1 MKQMIKW
8 ILAVTLLTGIWA
20 KDKKIFISADLE
32 GVVGA
37 VTGEQL
43 APGGFEYNR
52 FREFMTA
59 EVNAAITAARA
70 AGATEILVADSHGNG
85 QNLLI
90 EKLPKDVKLI
100 RSWPRPL
107 GMMEGIDSSFD
118 GVIFTGYHASTDN
131 PEGVRAHTFS
141 SARLTSVK
149 INGKVMTEGSWNA
162 AVAGDFGV
170 PVVMIAGDDAAVNEV
185 KALIGNAEGAIVK
198 ESISFHSAK
207 SLHPEAAYDL
217 IAEKTSYAV
226 KNIKKYKPYKIKG
239 PLTVSVS
246 FKNYQPSQILSY
258 LKMFKRTD
266 SHTIE
271 FKAKKMIEA
280 SHIMRVVTGYKGGS
294 TTP

>member
-1 MKQMIKW
+1 MIKW

-20 KDKKIFISADLE
+20 KDKKIYISADLE

-43 APGGFEYNR
+43 GPGGFEYNR

-162 AVAGDFGV
+162 AVAGEFGV
-170 PVVMIAGDDAAVNEV
+170 PVIMIAGDDAAVNEV

-226 KNIKKYKPYKIKG
+226 KNIKKYKPYNIKG

-246 FKNYQPSQILSY
+246 FKHYQPSQILSY

-271 FKAKKMIEA
+271 FKAKNMIEA

>member
-1 MKQMIKW
+1 MKHLIKW
-8 ILAVTLLTGIWA
+8 LLTLSIVTGLWSQG
-20 KDKKIFISADLE
+20 KKIFISADLE

-43 APGGFEYNR
+43 GPGGFEYNR

-59 EVNAAITAARA
+59 EVNAAIKAAKS

-131 PEGVRAHTFS
+131 LEGVRAHTFS
-141 SARLTSVK
+141 SAHLTSLKV
-149 INGKVMTEGSWNA
+149 NGKIMTEGSWNA
-162 AVAGDFGV
+162 AVAGEFGV
-170 PVVMIAGDDAAVNEV
+170 PVIMISGDDAAVNEV
-185 KALIGNAEGAIVK
+185 KSLIGNAEGAIVK

-217 IAEKTSYAV
+217 IAEKTLYAV

-239 PLTVSVS
+239 PITVSVA
-246 FKNYQPSQILSY
+246 FKHYQPSQILSY
-258 LKMFKRTD
+258 LKMFNRID

-271 FKAKKMIEA
+271 FKAKNMIEA
-280 SHIMRVVTGYKGGS
+280 SHIMRVVLDYKGGS
-294 TTP
+294 TIP

>member
-1 MKQMIKW
+1 MKQQIKY
-8 ILAVTLLTGIWA
+8 ILVFTLLSGIWA
-20 KDKKIFISADLE
+20 KDKKIYISADLE

-43 APGGFEYNR
+43 GPGGFEYNR
-52 FREFMTA
+52 FREFMTG
-59 EVNAAITAARA
+59 EVNAAIKAARA

-118 GVIFTGYHASTDN
+118 GVIFTGYHSSTDN
-131 PEGVRAHTFS
+131 MEGVRAHTFS

-149 INGKVMTEGSWNA
+149 VNGKVMSEGSWNA
-162 AVAGDFGV
+162 AVAGEFGV
-170 PVVMIAGDDAAVNEV
+170 PVIMIAGDDAAVNEV
-185 KALIGNAEGAIVK
+185 KALIGNTEGAIVK

-207 SLHPEAAYDL
+207 SLHPDAAYDL

-246 FKNYQPSQILSY
+246 FKHYQPSQILSY

-271 FKAKKMIEA
+271 FKAKNMIEA

>member
-1 MKQMIKW
+1 MKS
-8 ILAVTLLTGIWA
+8 ILTLCFFSITIALGQG
-20 KDKKIFISADLE
+20 KKIFISADLE

-37 VTGEQL
+37 VTSEQL
-43 APGGFEYNR
+43 GPNGFEYNR

-59 EVNAAITAARA
+59 EVNAAINAARA
-70 AGATEILVADSHGNG
+70 AGATEILIADSHGNG

-131 PEGVRAHTFS
+131 MEGVRAHTFS
-141 SARLTSVK
+141 SASFTSIKV
-149 INGKVMTEGSWNA
+149 NGKVMTEGSWNA
-162 AVAGDFGV
+162 AVAGEFGV
-170 PVVMIAGDDAAVNEV
+170 PVIMVAGDDTAVNEV

-217 IAEKTSYAV
+217 ITEKTSYAV

-239 PLTVSVS
+239 PVTVSVS
-246 FKNYQPSQILSY
+246 FKNYQPSQILAY
-258 LKMFKRTD
+258 LPMFIRTD

-271 FKAKKMIEA
+271 FKAKNMVEA

-294 TTP
+294 STP

>member
-1 MKQMIKW
+1 MKHLIKW
-8 ILAVTLLTGIWA
+8 LLILSIVTGLWSQG
-20 KDKKIFISADLE
+20 KKIFISADLE

-43 APGGFEYNR
+43 GPGGFEYNR

-59 EVNAAITAARA
+59 EVNAAIKAAKS

-107 GMMEGIDSSFD
+107 GMMEGIDGSFD

-131 PEGVRAHTFS
+131 LEGVRAHTFS
-141 SARLTSVK
+141 SAHLTSLKV
-149 INGKVMTEGSWNA
+149 NGKIMTEGSWNA
-162 AVAGDFGV
+162 AVAGEFGV
-170 PVVMIAGDDAAVNEV
+170 PVIMISGDDAAVNEV
-185 KALIGNAEGAIVK
+185 KSLIGNAEGAIVK

-217 IAEKTSYAV
+217 IAEKTLYAV

-239 PLTVSVS
+239 PITVSVA

-258 LKMFKRTD
+258 LKMFNRIG

-271 FKAKKMIEA
+271 FKAKNMIEA
-280 SHIMRVVTGYKGGS
+280 SHIMSVVTGYNGGS
-294 TTP
+294 TIP

>member
-131 PEGVRAHTFS
+131 LEGVRAHTFS

-162 AVAGDFGV
+162 AVAGEFGV
-170 PVVMIAGDDAAVNEV
+170 PVIMIAGDDAAVNEV

-271 FKAKKMIEA
+271 FKAKNMIEA

>member
-1 MKQMIKW
+1 MKS
-8 ILAVTLLTGIWA
+8 ILSLCFFSITIALGQG
-20 KDKKIFISADLE
+20 KKIFISADLE

-37 VTGEQL
+37 VTSEQL
-43 APGGFEYNR
+43 GPNGFEYNR

-59 EVNAAITAARA
+59 EVNAAINAARA
-70 AGATEILVADSHGNG
+70 AGATEILIADSHGNG

-118 GVIFTGYHASTDN
+118 GVIFTGYHASTN
-131 PEGVRAHTFS
+131 NMEGVRAHTFS
-141 SARLTSVK
+141 SASFTSIKV
-149 INGKVMTEGSWNA
+149 NGKVMTEGSWNA
-162 AVAGDFGV
+162 AVAGEFGV
-170 PVVMIAGDDAAVNEV
+170 PVIMVAGDDTAVNEV

-217 IAEKTSYAV
+217 ITEKTSYAV

-239 PLTVSVS
+239 PVTVSVS
-246 FKNYQPSQILSY
+246 FKNYQPSQILAY
-258 LKMFKRTD
+258 LPMFIRTD

-271 FKAKKMIEA
+271 FKAKNMVEA

-294 TTP
+294 SRP

>member
-1 MKQMIKW
+1 MKS
-8 ILAVTLLTGIWA
+8 ILTLCFFSITIALGQG
-20 KDKKIFISADLE
+20 KKIFISADLE

-37 VTGEQL
+37 VTSEQL
-43 APGGFEYNR
+43 GPNGFEYNR

-59 EVNAAITAARA
+59 EVNAAINAARA
-70 AGATEILVADSHGNG
+70 AGATEILIADSHGNG

-131 PEGVRAHTFS
+131 MEGVRAHTFS
-141 SARLTSVK
+141 SASFTSIKV
-149 INGKVMTEGSWNA
+149 NGKVMTEGSWNA
-162 AVAGDFGV
+162 AVAGEFGV
-170 PVVMIAGDDAAVNEV
+170 PVIMVAGDDTAVNEV

-217 IAEKTSYAV
+217 ITEKTSYAV

-239 PLTVSVS
+239 PVTVSVS
-246 FKNYQPSQILSY
+246 FKHYQPSQILAY
-258 LKMFKRTD
+258 LPMFIRTD

-271 FKAKKMIEA
+271 FKAKNMVEA

-294 TTP
+294 STP

>member
-1 MKQMIKW
+1 MKNMLIYFLI
-8 ILAVTLLTGIWA
+8 ILLATNLSA
-20 KDKKIFISADLE
+20 NNKKIFISADLE

-37 VTGEQL
+37 VTAEQL
-43 APGGFEYNR
+43 GPGGFEYNR

-59 EVNAAITAARA
+59 EVNAAIVAAKA
-70 AGATEILVADSHGNG
+70 AGASEILVADSHGNG

-90 EKLPKDVKLI
+90 EKLPKDVKVI

-118 GVIFTGYHASTDN
+118 GVIFTGYHSSTDN
-131 PEGVRAHTFS
+131 MEGVRAHTFS

-149 INGKVMTEGSWNA
+149 INGIVMTEGSWNA
-162 AVAGDFGV
+162 AIAGEFGV
-170 PVVMIAGDDAAVNEV
+170 PVIMIAGDDAAVNEV
-185 KALIGNAEGAIVK
+185 KKLIGNVEGAVVK

-207 SLHPEAAYDL
+207 SLHPEAAFDL
-217 IAEKTSYAV
+217 IAEKTSNAM
-226 KNIKKYKPYKIKG
+226 KNIKKYKPYRIKG

-246 FKNYQPSQILSY
+246 FKHYQPSQILSY

-271 FKAKKMIEA
+271 FKAKDIIEA
-280 SHIMRVVTGYKGGS
+280 SHIMRVVTGYKAGS
-294 TTP
+294 TVP

>member
-1 MKQMIKW
+1 MKQQMKY
-8 ILAVTLLTGIWA
+8 ILVFALLSGVWA
-20 KDKKIFISADLE
+20 KDKKIYISADLE

-43 APGGFEYNR
+43 GPGGFEYNR
-52 FREFMTA
+52 FREFMTG
-59 EVNAAITAARA
+59 EVNAAIKAARA

-118 GVIFTGYHASTDN
+118 GVIFTGYHSSTDN
-131 PEGVRAHTFS
+131 MEGVRAHTFS

-149 INGKVMTEGSWNA
+149 VNGKVMSEGSWNA
-162 AVAGDFGV
+162 AVAGEFGV
-170 PVVMIAGDDAAVNEV
+170 PVIMIAGDDAAVNEV

-207 SLHPEAAYDL
+207 SLHPDAAYDL
-217 IAEKTSYAV
+217 IAEKTSYAL

-246 FKNYQPSQILSY
+246 FKHYQPSQILSY

-271 FKAKKMIEA
+271 FKAKNMIEA

>member
-20 KDKKIFISADLE
+20 KDKKIYISADLE

-43 APGGFEYNR
+43 GPGGFEYNR

-141 SARLTSVK
+141 SARLTSVR

-162 AVAGDFGV
+162 AVAGEFGV
-170 PVVMIAGDDAAVNEV
+170 PVIMIAGDDAAVNEV

-246 FKNYQPSQILSY
+246 FKHYQPSQILSY
-258 LKMFKRTD
+258 LKMFKRTN

-271 FKAKKMIEA
+271 FKAKNMIEA

>member
-1 MKQMIKW
+1 MKQQIKY
-8 ILAVTLLTGIWA
+8 ILVFTLLSGIWA
-20 KDKKIFISADLE
+20 KDKKIYISADLE

-43 APGGFEYNR
+43 GPGGFEYNR
-52 FREFMTA
+52 FREFMTG
-59 EVNAAITAARA
+59 EVNAAIKAARA
-70 AGATEILVADSHGNG
+70 AGATELLVADSHGNG

-90 EKLPKDVKLI
+90 EKVPKDLKLI

-118 GVIFTGYHASTDN
+118 GVIFTGYHSSTDN
-131 PEGVRAHTFS
+131 MEGVRAHTFS
-141 SARLTSVK
+141 SARLSSVK
-149 INGKVMTEGSWNA
+149 VNGKVMSEGSWNA
-162 AVAGDFGV
+162 AVAGEFGV
-170 PVVMIAGDDAAVNEV
+170 PVIMLAGDDAAVNEV

-207 SLHPEAAYDL
+207 SLHPDAAYDL

-246 FKNYQPSQILSY
+246 FKHYQPSQILSY

-266 SHTIE
+266 SHTME
-271 FKAKKMIEA
+271 FKAKNMIEA

>member
-1 MKQMIKW
+1 MKHLTKC
-8 ILAVTLLTGIWA
+8 ILTLSIITGLWSQ
-20 KDKKIFISADLE
+20 DKKIFISADLE

-43 APGGFEYNR
+43 GPGGFEYNR

-59 EVNAAITAARA
+59 EVNAAIEAAKS

-131 PEGVRAHTFS
+131 KEGVRAHTFS
-141 SARLTSVK
+141 SARLTSLKV
-149 INGKVMTEGSWNA
+149 NGEVMTEGSWNA
-162 AVAGDFGV
+162 AVAGEFGV
-170 PVVMIAGDDAAVNEV
+170 PVIMISGDDAAVNEV
-185 KALIGNAEGAIVK
+185 KSVIGKAEGAIVK

-239 PLTVSVS
+239 PVTVSVS
-246 FKNYQPSQILSY
+246 FKHYQPSQILSY

-271 FKAKKMIEA
+271 FKAKDMIEA
-280 SHIMRVVTGYKGGS
+280 SYIMRVVTSYKGGG

>member
-1 MKQMIKW
+1 MKHLTKW
-8 ILAVTLLTGIWA
+8 ILTLSIITGLWSQ
-20 KDKKIFISADLE
+20 DKKIFISADLE

-43 APGGFEYNR
+43 GPGGFEYNR

-59 EVNAAITAARA
+59 EVNAAIKAAKS
-70 AGATEILVADSHGNG
+70 AGATEVLVADSHGNG

-118 GVIFTGYHASTDN
+118 GVIFTGYHSSTDN
-131 PEGVRAHTFS
+131 KEGVRAHTFS
-141 SARLTSVK
+141 SARFTSLKV
-149 INGKVMTEGSWNA
+149 NGKVMTEGSWNA
-162 AVAGDFGV
+162 AVAGEFGV
-170 PVVMIAGDDAAVNEV
+170 PVIMISGDDAAVNEV
-185 KALIGNAEGAIVK
+185 KSLIGNAEGAIVK
-198 ESISFHSAK
+198 ENISFHSAK

-226 KNIKKYKPYKIKG
+226 KNIKKYKPYKIKR
-239 PLTVSVS
+239 PVTVSVS
-246 FKNYQPSQILSY
+246 FKHYQPSQILSY

-271 FKAKKMIEA
+271 FKAKDMIEA
-280 SHIMRVVTGYKGGS
+280 SYIMRVVTSYKGGA
-294 TTP
+294 TIP

>member
-1 MKQMIKW
+1 MKQQMKY
-8 ILAVTLLTGIWA
+8 ILVFALLSGVWA
-20 KDKKIFISADLE
+20 KDKKIYISADLE

-43 APGGFEYNR
+43 GPGGFEYNR
-52 FREFMTA
+52 FREFMTG
-59 EVNAAITAARA
+59 EVNAAIKAARA

-118 GVIFTGYHASTDN
+118 GVIFTGYHSSTDN
-131 PEGVRAHTFS
+131 MEGVRAHTFS

-149 INGKVMTEGSWNA
+149 VNGKVMSEGSWNA
-162 AVAGDFGV
+162 AVAGEFGV
-170 PVVMIAGDDAAVNEV
+170 PVIMIAGDDAAVNEV

-207 SLHPEAAYDL
+207 SLHPDAAYDL

-226 KNIKKYKPYKIKG
+226 KNIKKYTPYKIKG

-246 FKNYQPSQILSY
+246 FKHYQPSQILSY

-271 FKAKKMIEA
+271 FKAKNMIEA

>member
-1 MKQMIKW
+1 MIKW
-8 ILAVTLLTGIWA
+8 ILIFTFLAGVYA

-43 APGGFEYNR
+43 GPGGFEYNR

-59 EVNAAITAARA
+59 EVNAAIDAAKA

-118 GVIFTGYHASTDN
+118 GVIFTGYHSSTDN
-131 PEGVRAHTFS
+131 LEGVRAHTFS

-149 INGKVMTEGSWNA
+149 INGKVMSEGSWNA
-162 AVAGDFGV
+162 AVAGEFGV
-170 PVVMIAGDDAAVNEV
+170 PVIMIAGDDAAVNEV

-207 SLHPEAAYDL
+207 SLHPDAAYDL

-246 FKNYQPSQILSY
+246 FKHYQPSQILSY

-271 FKAKKMIEA
+271 FKAKNMIEA

>member
-20 KDKKIFISADLE
+20 KDKKIYISADLE

-43 APGGFEYNR
+43 GPGGFEYNR

-131 PEGVRAHTFS
+131 LEGVRAHTFS

-162 AVAGDFGV
+162 AVAGEFGV
-170 PVVMIAGDDAAVNEV
+170 PVIMIAGDDAAVNEV

-246 FKNYQPSQILSY
+246 FKHYQPSQILSY

-271 FKAKKMIEA
+271 FKAKNMIEA

>member
-1 MKQMIKW
+1 MKHLIKW
-8 ILAVTLLTGIWA
+8 ILTLSIIAGLWSQ
-20 KDKKIFISADLE
+20 DKKIFISADLE

-43 APGGFEYNR
+43 GPGGFEYNR

-59 EVNAAITAARA
+59 EVNAAIEAAKS

-131 PEGVRAHTFS
+131 KEGVRAHTFS
-141 SARLTSVK
+141 SARLTSLKV
-149 INGKVMTEGSWNA
+149 NGEVMTEGSWNA
-162 AVAGDFGV
+162 AVAGEFGV
-170 PVVMIAGDDAAVNEV
+170 PVIMISGDDAAVNEV
-185 KALIGNAEGAIVK
+185 KSLIGNAEGAIVK
-198 ESISFHSAK
+198 ENISFHSAK

-239 PLTVSVS
+239 PVTVSVS
-246 FKNYQPSQILSY
+246 FKHYQPSQILSY

-271 FKAKKMIEA
+271 FKAKDMIEA
-280 SHIMRVVTGYKGGS
+280 SYIMRVVTSYKGGG

>member
-1 MKQMIKW
+1 MGSEMCIR
-8 ILAVTLLTGIWA
+8 
-20 KDKKIFISADLE
+20 DS
-32 GVVGA
+32 VGA

-43 APGGFEYNR
+43 GPGGFEYNR
-52 FREFMTA
+52 FREFMTG
-59 EVNAAITAARA
+59 EVNAAIKAARA
-70 AGATEILVADSHGNG
+70 AGATEILVTDSHGNG

-118 GVIFTGYHASTDN
+118 GVIFTGYHSSTDN
-131 PEGVRAHTFS
+131 MEGVRAHTFS

-149 INGKVMTEGSWNA
+149 VNGKVMSEGSWNA
-162 AVAGDFGV
+162 AVAGEFGV
-170 PVVMIAGDDAAVNEV
+170 PVIMIAGDDAAVNEV

-207 SLHPEAAYDL
+207 SLHPDAAYDL

-246 FKNYQPSQILSY
+246 FKHYQPSQILSY

-271 FKAKKMIEA
+271 FLSLI
-280 SHIMRVVTGYKGGS
+280 HI
-294 TTP
+294 

>member
-1 MKQMIKW
+1 MIKW

-32 GVVGA
+32 GVVGV

-43 APGGFEYNR
+43 GPGGFEYNR

-162 AVAGDFGV
+162 AVAGEFGV
-170 PVVMIAGDDAAVNEV
+170 PVIMIAGDDAAVNEV

-271 FKAKKMIEA
+271 FKAKNMIEA